1 MKNQIIKVLILQYG
15 LGVVYL
21 ATAGLWDTAT
31 IISAM
36 TGCMAALAPKT
47 YFSLRMLRNTEDKDA
62 TQWLGYAYRTE
73 IGKWVIM
80 GAIFMGAFT
89 TGYPWDPV
97 ILFAGFVLI
106 QLSGWL
112 APFVIIFYTKGN

>member
-1 MKNQIIKVLILQYG
+1 M
-15 LGVVYL
+15 
-21 ATAGLWDTAT
+21 
-31 IISAM
+31 ISAL
-36 TGCMAALAPKT
+36 TGCVAALIPKT
-47 YFSLRMLRNTEDKDA
+47 YFSLRMLRSTEDMDA
-62 TQWLGYAYRTE
+62 AQWLSYAYRTE
-73 IGKWVIM
+73 IGKWVIL

-97 ILFAGFVLI
+97 IFFAGFVLI